1 MCVKRESY
9 MDFWNKVIET
19 FKKWR
24 QGPGNDTFDPEAFF
38 REIKQMGWL
47 VDQCV
52 FAGFMGEEG
61 SLSNNP
67 RPTAA
72 ISPPGITNGI
82 ADRTA
87 DEAAGVSAKQEE
99 EEAQPQQPERLT
111 LAMCRARWQLEG
123 GVPVLVIQAFTQ
135 RLELFLMINCISGAH
150 VKPLSS
156 EKEKEGKGQPGP
168 GQGQRQLTFAP
179 PGQAAPPELVE
190 PVEASVP
197 ASGKLRVDVG
207 LDQVSVDSN
216 APEKLYI
223 DKIPDALCFNYVG
236 RIR

>member
-1 MCVKRESY
+1 MRFADSSIGIEENLDAISRLEMCVKRGSY

-72 ISPPGITNGI
+72 ISPP
-82 ADRTA
+82 ASLTA
-87 DEAAGVSAKQEE
+87 SPTGLPMK
-99 EEAQPQQPERLT
+99 R
-111 LAMCRARWQLEG
+111 
-123 GVPVLVIQAFTQ
+123 
-135 RLELFLMINCISGAH
+135 
-150 VKPLSS
+150 
-156 EKEKEGKGQPGP
+156 PGYP
-168 GQGQRQLTFAP
+168 RSRKRKRRSHNSQ
-179 PGQAAPPELVE
+179 
-190 PVEASVP
+190 S
-197 ASGKLRVDVG
+197 D
-207 LDQVSVDSN
+207 
-216 APEKLYI
+216 
-223 DKIPDALCFNYVG
+223 
-236 RIR
+236 